1 MDQYRCIKIADPCV
15 IHEPNLYTQILLK
28 NIKINNLYLSPK
40 LVSIFYKILILLFMN
55 KNYLKQLIL
64 LKFKI
69 IMETDINVPKTKSVN
84 FCF

>member
-40 LVSIFYKILILLFMN
+40 LVEVYFYIAI
-55 KNYLKQLIL
+55 
-64 LKFKI
+64 
-69 IMETDINVPKTKSVN
+69 
-84 FCF
+84 